1 MELHI
6 TPAAEEELGKRNVNK
21 NRYVVLWYDTEGCGC
36 GVNGVPTIR
45 FTNGD
50 TNDYFEIE
58 SDSFPVLI
66 QEHQKVFFAES
77 MKLDVI
83 NGMLRLSSPE
93 GILNPFIA
101 PQSICEI

>member
-1 MELHI
+1 MKLHI
-6 TPAAEEELGKRNVNK
+6 TTSAKEELEKRNDNK

-36 GVNGVPTIR
+36 GVNGVPTVR
-45 FTNGD
+45 FTD
-50 TNDYFEIE
+50 DYTETFTEIE

-66 QEHQKVFFAES
+66 QKHQIVFFAES
-77 MKLDVI
+77 MKLDSI